1 MYRILS
7 AGRRLAVLVF
17 ALGAAS
23 LAEATTSIA
32 SVTPTSTL
40 PTPSSTSTPTCG
52 LIPGYF
58 SFRSVTVA
66 PLHPFVGDPVTIQF
80 DYDAQVYSH
89 GAFRLDGAEGLL
101 DGLRVTDY
109 DSFELSAVRTGLAT
123 VTISVDYNTEY
134 NCNGIF
140 SPGPYTTVHSQPLIF
155 DIAAPLPTH
164 TPTPSATPSPT
175 ETPPITPTL
184 PCVGDCNNDQSVTV
198 DELLRMVNIAFG
210 NAGVDTCGAGDANH
224 DGEITVDEI
233 LEILTA
239 VNNALTGCSGS

>member
-1 MYRILS
+1 M
-7 AGRRLAVLVF
+7 
-17 ALGAAS
+17 
-23 LAEATTSIA
+23 
-32 SVTPTSTL
+32 
-40 PTPSSTSTPTCG
+40 
-52 LIPGYF
+52 
-58 SFRSVTVA
+58 A

-175 ETPPITPTL
+175 ETSTPTKH
-184 PCVGDCNNDQSVTV
+184 G
-198 DELLRMVNIAFG
+198 G
-210 NAGVDTCGAGDANH
+210 G
-224 DGEITVDEI
+224 
-233 LEILTA
+233 
-239 VNNALTGCSGS
+239 GCSVGPTQRGKWSGAFIWLAAAALIVRRRVGT